1 MCDVLSRSTRFGPFD
16 SEFCKWERNEEN
28 VRWGFWHRRMCNE
41 PFLLSS
47 YQIVSSSHFADVN
60 GKRLQT
66 TESIKVASIIHETT
80 HCTGRV
86 TARYSNY
93 ITQIIIIIYLRFI
106 NDSGISIMTS
116 RCMCAHLYVRACHV
130 KCTGNI
136 VVPHTDSNIRM
147 AIIIHVISMI
157 FSLTSLPAKL

>member
-1 MCDVLSRSTRFGPFD
+1 MCCQDQLDSGHLIVNFANEREMKKMFD
-16 SEFCKWERNEEN
+16 GVFDTEECATN
-28 VRWGFWHRRMCNE
+28 HF
-41 PFLLSS
+41 LSS

>member
-1 MCDVLSRSTRFGPFD
+1 MCCQDQLDSGHLIVNFANEREMKKMFD
-16 SEFCKWERNEEN
+16 GVFDTEECATHH
-28 VRWGFWHRRMCNE
+28 F
-41 PFLLSS
+41 LSS
-47 YQIVSSSHFADVN
+47 YQNVSSSHFADVN